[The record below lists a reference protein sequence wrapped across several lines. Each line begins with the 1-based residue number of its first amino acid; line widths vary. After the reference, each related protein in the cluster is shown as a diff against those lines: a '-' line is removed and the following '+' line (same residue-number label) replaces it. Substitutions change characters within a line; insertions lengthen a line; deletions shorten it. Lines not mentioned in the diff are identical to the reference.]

1 MNIETRWWWIRHAP
15 VPSGRGMVYG
25 QLDLPS
31 DCSDSAAF
39 QRLAASLPQN
49 AILVTSDLRRTIETA
64 AAIRNAGHKTGLNLP
79 EPIREPALRE
89 QNFGAWQ
96 GLSHDD
102 FAALPDATPH
112 RHWRS
117 AAYIRGPE
125 GENFADVVARVGPAI
140 HRLTEAHAGAD
151 IVAVTHGGAIRAAL
165 AIALKLDPESAL
177 AFSAENL
184 SLTRLDHIAD
194 DQEGAAWRVTTVNQP
209 HQSPEPIAS
218 GTGAPGTGEAER
230 A

>member
-1 MNIETRWWWIRHAP
+1 VNIETRWWWIRHAP

-25 QLDLPS
+25 QRDLPS
-31 DCSDSAAF
+31 DCSDTNAF
-39 QRLAASLPQN
+39 QRLAANLPQN

-64 AAIRNAGHKTGLNLP
+64 AAIRDAGHAAGLNLP
-79 EPIREPALRE
+79 EPIRESTLRE

-96 GLSHDD
+96 GLSHEE
-102 FAALPDATPH
+102 FTALPAATPH

-117 AAYIRGPE
+117 AAYIRGPD

-140 HRLTEAHAGAD
+140 HRLTETHAGAD
-151 IVAVTHGGAIRAAL
+151 IVAVTHGGVIRAAL
-165 AIALKLDPESAL
+165 AIALGLDPESAL
-177 AFSAENL
+177 AFGVENL

-194 DQEGAAWRVTTVNQP
+194 DREGAAWRVTTVNQP
-209 HQSPEPIAS
+209 HQSPAPSAS
-218 GTGAPGTGEAER
+218 KAER

>member
-1 MNIETRWWWIRHAP
+1 
-15 VPSGRGMVYG
+15 MVYG

-31 DCSDSAAF
+31 DCSDADAF
-39 QRLAASLPQN
+39 QRLAASLPRN
-49 AILVTSDLRRTIETA
+49 AVLVTSDLRRTVETA
-64 AAIRNAGHKTGLNLP
+64 TAIRDAGRAAGLNLP

-89 QNFGAWQ
+89 QSFGAWQ

-102 FAALPDATPH
+102 FWALPEATPH

-140 HRLTEAHAGAD
+140 HRLTQAHAGAD

-165 AIALKLDPESAL
+165 AIALRLDPESAL
-177 AFSAENL
+177 AFGVENL

-194 DQEGAAWRVTTVNQP
+194 DREGAAWRVTTVNQP
-209 HQSPEPIAS
+209 HHSPEPPDSESAAS
-218 GTGAPGTGEAER
+218 EPDTAEPVTAGR